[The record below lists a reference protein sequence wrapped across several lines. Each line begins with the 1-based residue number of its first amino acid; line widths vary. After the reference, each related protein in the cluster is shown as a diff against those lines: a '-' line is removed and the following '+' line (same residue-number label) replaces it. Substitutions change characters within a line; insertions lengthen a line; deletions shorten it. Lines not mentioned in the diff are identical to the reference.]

1 MNLVV
6 KVMNKLLSTNLRT
19 KLIIAILCSS
29 IFPLLLL
36 GFFSYKYI
44 SNILQ
49 EEISSNELERLRS
62 INEQFTYFLKDIEQM
77 SFFFYKSEQVN
88 TILKKDPDRST
99 EEKYDD
105 YIQVNDLFDTV
116 LGVKEWDVNI
126 YLIGL
131 NNDRYFSNNY
141 LPATYHKARESWGA
155 LRKANTA
162 NGAMIWDTA
171 YSFHSFNNLKDEDI
185 ALTAGRL
192 IVDPTNHQKLGYI
205 MVDVNKSELSSLYE
219 KKSNFSNEQFFM
231 LDHHGNLIFSQAG
244 DNQVGIK
251 PDVDF
256 LERVMNG
263 DSGYF
268 NLSWEGERSILAY
281 HTADYSGFK
290 SISITPLSIIQ
301 DRNNLIRKLTF
312 NFALIGII
320 ISAWLAYFLSRTIT
334 MPLYKLMSLMREV
347 EKGNLDV
354 RFDSKYYDDI
364 GIFGRRF
371 NNMLRELKIR
381 IQDSYEKQVRLKDS
395 ELKALRAQIN
405 PHFLYNTLDSVNW
418 LARLKGAEEISTIVV
433 SLSDIL
439 RYSINSGD
447 DLVSIKED
455 ITQLKKYLT
464 IQEFRYRD
472 KFNVHLSVDQTIENK
487 LIPSLLLQP
496 LVENAIVHGI
506 ENKVD
511 KGNIYI
517 DISDHRDR
525 IKFVISDDGVGMD
538 EHTLSIVNQPLD
550 EQVSISE
557 LGIGIENVRKRMF
570 LYYSDEYEWH
580 LHSTLNKGTTVTF
593 IIPYLEREEDEDV

>member
-1 MNLVV
+1 MVV
-6 KVMNKLLSTNLRT
+6 KTMNKILSTNLRT

-88 TILKKDPDRST
+88 TILKKDADRST
-99 EEKYDD
+99 EEKYND

-171 YSFHSFNNLKDEDI
+171 YSFHSYNNLKHEDI

-192 IVDPTNHQKLGYI
+192 IVDPANQQKLGYI

-219 KKSNFSNEQFFM
+219 RKSNLSNEQFFM

-251 PDVDF
+251 PEVDF

-263 DSGYF
+263 DSGFF

-472 KFNVHLSVDQTIENK
+472 KFNVHLSVDQAVENK

-517 DISDHRDR
+517 DISDYRDR

-538 EHTLSIVNQPLD
+538 EYTLGIVNQPLD

-570 LYYSDEYEWH
+570 LYYNDEYEWH
-580 LHSTLNKGTTVTF
+580 LHSTLNEGTTVTF
-593 IIPYLEREEDEDV
+593 IIPYLEREDDEDV